1 MRHNYVPAPHSIY
14 EGVRKL
20 EPGTILT
27 LPWNGEPK
35 IERFWDARQIALA
48 GLADP
53 VRASDAEVIDRLEA
67 LLLDAVKRRM
77 VADVPVGAF
86 LSGGVDSSAVVAL
99 MKAANAG
106 PVRTYTIGFEQAL
119 SASQSRLEG
128 QPVRAPNEALQA
140 MARPLEYVNNEAA
153 SLSEF
158 ASRAVSA
165 GSAMTPGEMV
175 MLSVRCQEF
184 MFHCQLTSNVANRAS
199 DGLQQL
205 FRQQS

>member
-1 MRHNYVPAPHSIY
+1 MNVDPSMVAASPVL
-14 EGVRKL
+14 GL
-20 EPGTILT
+20 GGGAGPG
-27 LPWNGEPK
+27 PVSAMSG
-35 IERFWDARQIALA
+35 A
-48 GLADP
+48 GLQA
-53 VRASDAEVIDRLEA
+53 
-67 LLLDAVKRRM
+67 
-77 VADVPVGAF
+77 GYG
-86 LSGGVDSSAVVAL
+86 LSFTDLG
-99 MKAANAG
+99 
-106 PVRTYTIGFEQAL
+106 RFEQAL

-158 ASRAVSA
+158 ANRAVSA